1 MGVLYITSLHDSA
14 GKTAFCAGLA
24 HLLRGQGQRPALFKP
39 VRVTGDTSDS
49 TPDADASFFADLDS
63 GPAPE
68 TWPIGVSFQEAQD
81 GLQPSTIERALS
93 ALQDV
98 SAEAS
103 DVIVEG
109 VTPSVDQALAEAL
122 DAKMVLLA
130 RYTPDLRP
138 DEIVSAA
145 ASVGQRL
152 LGVVINGVP
161 RYRSNQVQ
169 KSVVEPL
176 SDQKVPVI
184 GVLPEERCL
193 MGITVNQMARHLGG
207 KFLLWEEKGDQLVDH
222 IMIGGL
228 VLDWGV
234 PYFSQ
239 NDSKAVVVRGD
250 RPDIQMAALQTPTRC
265 LVLTGGHHPIQY
277 IEHEAREEEVP
288 VIIVSSDTLTT
299 VKLLE
304 TAFDETTVHHPRKAE
319 CFGSLVE
326 SAVDMTVLGSALNG
340 H

>member
-1 MGVLYITSLHDSA
+1 MGVLYITSLRDGA

-24 HLLRGQGQRPALFKP
+24 HLLGRQGQRPALFKP
-39 VRVTGDTSDS
+39 VRVTGNTQDS
-49 TPDADASFFADLDS
+49 AQDADASFFASLDS

-68 TWPIGVSFQEAQD
+68 AWPIGISSQEAQD
-81 GLQPSTIERALS
+81 GLQPETVKQALA
-93 ALQDV
+93 ALRDV
-98 SAEAS
+98 SSEAS

-109 VTPSVDQALAEAL
+109 TTYPVDQALAEAM
-122 DAKMVLLA
+122 DARVVLLA
-130 RYTPDLRP
+130 RYTPDLQP
-138 DEIVSAA
+138 DEIASAA

-161 RYRSNQVQ
+161 RYKSNQVQ
-169 KSVVEPL
+169 ESLTEPL
-176 SDQKVPVI
+176 SSRQVPVI

-207 KFLLWEEKGDQLVDH
+207 EFLLWEEKGNQLVDH

-239 NDSKAVVVRGD
+239 NERKAVVVRGD
-250 RPDIQMAALQTPTRC
+250 RPDIQMAALKTPTRC

-288 VIIVSSDTLTT
+288 VILVSSDTLTT
-299 VKLLE
+299 VKSLE
-304 TAFDETTVHHPRKAE
+304 TAFDETTAHHPGKAE

-326 SAVDMTVLGSALNG
+326 SAVDMTVLSSVLNG
-340 H
+340 R

>member
-1 MGVLYITSLHDSA
+1 MGVLYITSLHDGA

-24 HLLRGQGQRPALFKP
+24 HLLRGQGRRPALFKP
-39 VRVTGDTSDS
+39 MHVTGDTSGR
-49 TPDADASFFADLDS
+49 TPDADASFFANLDG
-63 GPAPE
+63 GPLPE
-68 TWPIGVSFQEAQD
+68 TWPIGISSQEAQD
-81 GLQPSTIERALS
+81 SLQPETVERALA

-103 DVIVEG
+103 GVIVEG
-109 VTPSVDQALAEAL
+109 ATPSADQALAEAV
-122 DAKMVLLA
+122 DAKVVLLA

-138 DEIVSAA
+138 DEIVGAA

-176 SDQKVPVI
+176 SDQKVPVL

-207 KFLLWEEKGDQLVDH
+207 EFLLWEEKGNQLVDH

-288 VIIVSSDTLTT
+288 VILVSSDTLTT
-299 VKLLE
+299 VKTLE
-304 TAFDETTVHHPRKAE
+304 TAFDESTVHHPEKAE
-319 CFGSLVE
+319 CFGRLVE
-326 SAVDMTVLGSALNG
+326 SAVDITVLSSALNG

>member
-1 MGVLYITSLHDSA
+1 MGVLYITSLHNGA

-39 VRVTGDTSDS
+39 VRVTSGTSDS
-49 TPDADASFFADLDS
+49 APDADASFFANLDG

-68 TWPIGVSFQEAQD
+68 AWPIEVNPQEAQD
-81 GLQPSTIERALS
+81 GLQPATVKRALS
-93 ALQDV
+93 AFQDV

-109 VTPSVDQALAEAL
+109 ATPSVDQGLAEAL

-138 DEIVSAA
+138 AEIVDAA

-193 MGITVNQMARHLGG
+193 MGITVNQIARHLGG
-207 KFLLWEEKGDQLVDH
+207 EFLLWEEKGDQLVDH

-239 NDSKAVVVRGD
+239 NDRKAVVVRGD

-288 VIIVSSDTLTT
+288 VILVSSDTLAT
-299 VKLLE
+299 VKSLE
-304 TAFDETTVHHPRKAE
+304 TAFDETNVHHPGKAE

-326 SAVDMTVLGSALNG
+326 NAVDMTVLRSALSG